1 MNDYYILEDHDEFH
15 VWDVETYDSIDSKAR
30 FENSWMKKYI
40 HPGMKVLDIGCGPGY
55 TTKILHDNQINILGV
70 DLNEASVRRAIAQG
84 LPVEKADALDI
95 IEQRGSEFDFFLM
108 SDFVEHVP
116 LNVVYAILK
125 KVTLIPNATIFI
137 CTPNLDSIMGFKFW
151 FHMPTHINA
160 MHPYVIRKMLD
171 KLGFEI
177 QEEWS
182 EYGNLPGKGWKL
194 AFRKKFLQL
203 LLGTQ
208 AQLFLGGAN
217 INFIA
222 KVRSTTT

>member
-1 MNDYYILEDHDEFH
+1 MKNDYYVLEEHDEFH

-30 FENSWMKKYI
+30 FENSWLKKYI
-40 HPGMKVLDIGCGPGY
+40 QPGMRVLDIGCGPGY
-55 TTKILHDNQINILGV
+55 TTKILFDNKIDVLGV
-70 DLNEASVRRAIAQG
+70 DLNEASINRALEQG
-84 LPVEKADALDI
+84 LPVEKADAIDI
-95 IEQRGSEFDFFLM
+95 IDTRGAEFDFFLM

-116 LNVVYAILK
+116 LNVVYSILK
-125 KVTLIPNATIFI
+125 KIVKIPNAKIFI

-160 MHPYVIRKMLD
+160 MHPYVIRKMLN
-171 KLGFEI
+171 KLGFTI

-194 AFRKKFLQL
+194 ALRKKFLQL

-208 AQLFLGGAN
+208 AQLFMEGAN

-222 KVRSTTT
+222 KARNTN

>member
-1 MNDYYILEDHDEFH
+1 MNDYYVLEDHDEFH

-30 FENSWMKKYI
+30 FENSWMKKNI
-40 HPGMKVLDIGCGPGY
+40 HPNMKVLDIGCGPGY
-55 TTKILHDNQINILGV
+55 TTKILHDNKIYVLGV
-70 DLNEASVRRAIAQG
+70 DLNEASINRALAQG

-95 IEQRGSEFDFFLM
+95 IEQRKSEFDFFLM

-125 KVTLIPNATIFI
+125 KISSIPNATIFI

-222 KVRSTTT
+222 KTRSSTT